1 MEATTN
7 SNGKETIRPSKG
19 TSLSFKV
26 CWPGSTNVSA
36 SQIAYNLFI
45 PVMALPSFLLL
56 PRQKCQLQVISFLM
70 KMIFEHP
77 PQASPQPRSPAC
89 NLSCWIS
96 IPVSLSLP
104 LPNCPRLVS
113 SIFLEI
119 QLPACSFQTREN
131 WAISFR
137 QPIGSSSSL
146 CAMPYWFLP

>member
-70 KMIFEHP
+70 QMIFEHP

-104 LPNCPRLVS
+104 LPKLPQAGVLNFSGDSASCLQFPDQRELS
-113 SIFLEI
+113 NFL
-119 QLPACSFQTREN
+119 QATYRV
-131 WAISFR
+131 
-137 QPIGSSSSL
+137 
-146 CAMPYWFLP
+146 